1 MCCPTPPPRSESGPT
16 WQAFHS
22 HTGRKKAADICLVK
36 ATPGKIECFRENCYN
51 PAMLKEK
58 NILEVKNVSY
68 RYEKNNILAVNNVSF
83 ELESGESVA
92 LLGANGS
99 GKSTLVRIAAGFLEC
114 TEGTVERSGEVLPL
128 ADGPAVSD
136 GIVFQSP
143 KTQIIAGITAQ
154 DTSLGLQNIRADRE
168 CTASRIEKLLKTV
181 HLWDK
186 RSFSTLNLSL
196 GQMQKLAFCGILAL
210 SPRLLFLDESVSM
223 VDPDTRQE
231 ILDFVEEYK
240 AAGNSVLCI
249 THDISEALRYD
260 RILVM
265 DRGSLIFDG
274 TKTDFEAASDL
285 KKQLLGEGLPPRR
298 ALEKN
303 PDEDSENALVFDGV
317 DFAYSRDAE
326 PVLKN
331 LSFALKRGTLTAL
344 VGESGAGKSTLFETA
359 SGLLAPSKGSVYA
372 EQRPAYCLQDSESA
386 LFEQFVADDVAYG
399 PANQGGHGKTLR
411 RCVKEAMELAGLPY
425 QDFSDRQVRMLSGGE
440 KRMVSIAGIIAMNQD
455 VMIFDEP
462 CAALDYHARSQVMNT
477 LQKLCAQG
485 RTVLFSTHNME
496 EAACADRV
504 LQLKDGKIEEIC
516 MEMEQDGARVKARTE
531 SISDT
536 AGSSAGKGSGHEL
549 KQVRP
554 MENSGLLKSLS
565 GIRTSAYKEKKSLI
579 HRLPD
584 TAKILLFLAMFVP
597 SFCIRNFAALG
608 VCMVIA
614 AVYSLF
620 AQMPAK
626 KPFLLFLKV
635 IPWLLFFTL
644 LQCILFPLLPT
655 DTVIFRAG
663 FFKLTQAMVE
673 NSIRAFCRL
682 WIAVFALYTFMF
694 STAEDQLIAGLRK
707 LCPVKSVIT
716 VLLVLFRFIP
726 LLADEAAVI
735 IKVQLVRGGLG
746 EQKGF
751 FKRLKSLLPLF
762 VPLFV
767 RTLERAE
774 DMGETLT
781 ARRF

>member
-1 MCCPTPPPRSESGPT
+1 
-16 WQAFHS
+16 
-22 HTGRKKAADICLVK
+22 
-36 ATPGKIECFRENCYN
+36 
-51 PAMLKEK
+51 MLKEN

-68 RYEKNNILAVNNVSF
+68 KYEKNNILAVNNVSF
-83 ELESGESVA
+83 ELESGKSIA

-114 TEGTVERSGEVLPL
+114 TEGSVERLDEVLAV
-128 ADGPAVSD
+128 ADGPAVTD

-154 DTSLGLQNIRADRE
+154 DTALGLQNIGADKE
-168 CTASRIEKLLKTV
+168 CSDLRIEKLLKTV

-223 VDPDTRQE
+223 VDPDTRHE
-231 ILDFVEEYK
+231 ILDFIEEYK

-249 THDISEALRYD
+249 THDIAEALRYD

-265 DRGSLIFDG
+265 DKGSLIFDG
-274 TKTDFEAASDL
+274 TKTDFEAAEDL
-285 KKQLLGEGLPPRR
+285 KKKLLGDGLPAKRT
-298 ALEKN
+298 LTKN
-303 PDEDSENALVFDGV
+303 TDEDCSPALVFDGV
-317 DFAYSRDAE
+317 DFAYSKESE

-331 LSFALKRGTLTAL
+331 VSFALKRGTLTAL
-344 VGESGAGKSTLFETA
+344 VGESGAGKSTLFEIA
-359 SGLLAPSKGSVYA
+359 SGLLAPAKGSVHA
-372 EQRPAYCLQDSESA
+372 KQRPAYCLQDSESA

-399 PANQGGHGKTLR
+399 PANQGGHGKALR

-425 QDFSDRQVRMLSGGE
+425 KDFSDRQVRMLSGGE

-462 CAALDYHARSQVMNT
+462 CAALDYHARSQVMKT
-477 LQKLCAQG
+477 LQKLCDNGQ
-485 RTVLFSTHNME
+485 TVLFSTHNMD
-496 EAACADRV
+496 EAACADRI
-504 LQLKDGKIEEIC
+504 LQLKDSCIKE
-516 MEMEQDGARVKARTE
+516 DPD
-531 SISDT
+531 SDSSEA
-536 AGSSAGKGSGHEL
+536 AGSESGQKLE
-549 KQVRP
+549 QVRP

-565 GIRTSAYKEKKSLI
+565 GIRASAYKEKDSPVHK
-579 HRLPD
+579 LPPA
-584 TAKILLFLAMFVP
+584 AKILLFLAMFIP
-597 SFCIRNFAALG
+597 SFCIKNFAALG

-614 AVYSLF
+614 AVYSFF
-620 AQMPAK
+620 AKMPAK
-626 KPFLLFLKV
+626 KPFMLFLKV

-655 DTVIFRAG
+655 DTVIFKAG

-694 STAEDQLIAGLRK
+694 STPEDQLINGLRK
-707 LCPVKSVIT
+707 LCPIKSVIT

-751 FKRLKSLLPLF
+751 FRRLKSLLPLF

-774 DMGETLT
+774 DMGETLS